1 VGIKV
6 KGRSHDFVRKTFPTS
21 ASMKVYA
28 NGIPPVVH
36 VVRVSSLGVFL
47 LRL

>member
-1 VGIKV
+1 
-6 KGRSHDFVRKTFPTS
+6 
-21 ASMKVYA
+21 MKVYA

-47 LRL
+47 LRLWFIYEAAAWNLVQGGY